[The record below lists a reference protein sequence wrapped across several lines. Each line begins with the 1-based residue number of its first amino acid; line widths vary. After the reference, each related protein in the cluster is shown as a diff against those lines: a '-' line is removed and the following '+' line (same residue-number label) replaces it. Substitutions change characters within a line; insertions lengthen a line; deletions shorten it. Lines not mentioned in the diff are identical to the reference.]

1 MKKLLLVV
9 MVLCGFGDK
18 VYSQTGPTW
27 AENVACILYSRCTS
41 CHNPAGI
48 APFSLMNFAD
58 ASGAAMGILDAVQNK
73 RMPPWPPDAD
83 YRSFAHERVLTD
95 TEKQI
100 LIDWVN
106 NGSPQGD
113 PANAPVPPVYTN
125 QEMIQNPDLV
135 SAMTQYTIPP
145 MTQDLYRCF
154 VIPSG
159 TTIDQFI
166 TALEVVPGN
175 RQVVHHVLV
184 YQDTANT
191 TVVLDSLDPF
201 PGYTSF
207 GGVGSSTA
215 KLLGAWVPGAEANF
229 LPAGMGI
236 PLPAG
241 AKIILQ
247 MHYPMGSSL
256 QMDSTKVNFTL
267 TANPAT
273 REVTVAPVLNH
284 GFTLS
289 NGPLFIPADSVRT
302 FNAQLVNPIN
312 VTLLAV
318 APHMHLIG
326 RSIVAY
332 AVSFP
337 QDTIPLIRIPN
348 WDFHWQ
354 GAYHFR
360 QPVRVPA
367 WAQFKSEAI
376 YDNTV
381 NNPFNPSIPPQDVSL
396 GEATTDEMMLIYF
409 YFTPYQPGDENI
421 IVDTSTAV
429 PVYNGCNFVTSITAN
444 AGVLKGVYC
453 YPVPA
458 TESIIIDLPG
468 QNIYTIEVYDALG
481 RCVRMEKQVLNDKQW
496 DVSELEPGVYQLL
509 VSTESTRTSRSFV
522 VQR

>member
-1 MKKLLLVV
+1 
-9 MVLCGFGDK
+9 
-18 VYSQTGPTW
+18 
-27 AENVACILYSRCTS
+27 
-41 CHNPAGI
+41 
-48 APFSLMNFAD
+48 
-58 ASGAAMGILDAVQNK
+58 
-73 RMPPWPPDAD
+73 
-83 YRSFAHERVLTD
+83 
-95 TEKQI
+95 
-100 LIDWVN
+100 
-106 NGSPQGD
+106 
-113 PANAPVPPVYTN
+113 
-125 QEMIQNPDLV
+125 
-135 SAMTQYTIPP
+135 
-145 MTQDLYRCF
+145 
-154 VIPSG
+154 
-159 TTIDQFI
+159 
-166 TALEVVPGN
+166 
-175 RQVVHHVLV
+175 
-184 YQDTANT
+184 
-191 TVVLDSLDPF
+191 
-201 PGYTSF
+201 
-207 GGVGSSTA
+207 
-215 KLLGAWVPGAEANF
+215 
-229 LPAGMGI
+229 
-236 PLPAG
+236 
-241 AKIILQ
+241 

-267 TANPAT
+267 TANPTT

-481 RCVRMEKQVLNDKQW
+481 RCVRIEKQVLNDRQW

-509 VSTESTRTSRSFV
+509 VSTESTRTNRSFV

>member
-1 MKKLLLVV
+1 MKKAILIFLLV
-9 MVLCGFGDK
+9 FGHSAG
-18 VYSQTGPTW
+18 VFAQSVPTW
-27 AENVACILYSRCTS
+27 AENVACILYTRCTS

-48 APFSLMNFAD
+48 APFSLITYAD
-58 ASGAAMGILDAVQNK
+58 ASGAAMGIMDAVTNN
-73 RMPPWPPDAD
+73 RMPPWPPDAQ

-100 LIDWVN
+100 LVDWVN
-106 NGSPQGD
+106 NSAPQGN
-113 PANAPVPPVYTN
+113 PANAPLPPVYLNT
-125 QEMIQNPDLV
+125 EIIQNPDLV
-135 SAMTQYTIPP
+135 SMMPQYTIPP
-145 MTQDLYRCF
+145 MSQDLYRCF
-154 VIPSG
+154 VIPSA
-159 TTIDQFI
+159 TTVNQFI

-184 YQDTANT
+184 YQDTAAT
-191 TVVLDSLDPF
+191 TQVLDSLDPF

-229 LPAGMGI
+229 LPLGMGI

-247 MHYPMGSSL
+247 MHYPVGTSL

-267 TANPAT
+267 TPNPAT

-284 GFTLS
+284 GFTLTD
-289 NGPLFIPADSVRT
+289 GPLFIPADSVRT
-302 FNAQLVNPIN
+302 FHAQLVNPLN
-312 VTLLAV
+312 VTLLAI

-326 RSIVAY
+326 RSITAY
-332 AVSFP
+332 AISFP
-337 QDTIPLIRIPN
+337 QDTIPLIKIPS

-367 WAQFKSEAI
+367 WAQFKCEAY

-409 YFTPYQPGDENI
+409 YFTPYLAGDENI
-421 IVDTSTAV
+421 VVDTSTAV
-429 PVYNGCNFVTSITAN
+429 PVYNGCSFVTGIEIPMKTNLDVS
-444 AGVLKGVYC
+444 L

-458 TESIIIDLPG
+458 GEYLIVDFPKNGDYKIQFFDLM
-468 QNIYTIEVYDALG
+468 G
-481 RCVRMEKQVLNDKQW
+481 RCVLKREDLENDLRI
-496 DVSELEPGVYQLL
+496 DISALVAGVYNVLVESGSSS
-509 VSTESTRTSRSFV
+509 VSTRIV
-522 VQR
+522 VQK